1 MANTKG
7 NLSGQKENRN
17 ESIALLLKKSVLD
30 DLNLEAEQKME
41 SVNTLVNQIIQS
53 YLQWHKPAKKDG
65 LGYLSK
71 DLMARS
77 MNHLNDEQIIKM
89 TEEFCNHQIDDII
102 YMLSDDNTF
111 ASFMDILGH
120 WLDASGFNYRIDRN
134 DADNTHTY
142 IIYFNMG
149 RKWSLHFKTRMQ
161 LVFEHHNIK
170 DAEAEMADNTVILKI
185 KNPKEI
191 LD

>member
-1 MANTKG
+1 MSISKY
-7 NLSGQKENRN
+7 SIKEKAKRN
-17 ESIALLLKKSVLD
+17 KKSITLSVEKAVLD
-30 DLNLEAEQKME
+30 ELQQEAEQKMK

-53 YLQWHKPAKKDG
+53 YLQWHKPAKKAG

-161 LVFEHHNIK
+161 RVFEHYDIK
-170 DAEAEMADNTVILKI
+170 DAEAEMA
-185 KNPKEI
+185 
-191 LD
+191 